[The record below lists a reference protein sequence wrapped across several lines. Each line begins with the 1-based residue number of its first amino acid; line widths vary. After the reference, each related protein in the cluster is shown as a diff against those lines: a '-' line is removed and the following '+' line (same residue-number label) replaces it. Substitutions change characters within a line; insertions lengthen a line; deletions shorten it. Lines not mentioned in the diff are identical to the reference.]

1 MISPVTG
8 GKCVNKTIVVGSR
21 DSELALTQTRFV
33 IGELKKHFPE
43 IDFTV
48 KHIKTEGDKVLDVAL
63 AKIGGKG
70 LFVKEIE
77 NALLAGEIDLAVH
90 SMKDVPTA
98 VPDGL
103 TMAAITEREDP
114 RDCYIAKDGKT
125 GLFDTPQGAVIAT
138 SSLRRS
144 AQLLHHR
151 PDFTIIPIR
160 GNLNTRFRKLGEQEM
175 DGLILA
181 YAGVYRL
188 GWADRI
194 TEVIDFD
201 KSLPA
206 VGQGALGIETR
217 SADEFTNHVVSV
229 LNHDATAA
237 GVIAERAFLR
247 KLEGGCQVPIG
258 AYGRLVGE
266 ELILDG
272 VVASLNGTTILR
284 DQVRGH
290 AGEAEELGRKLA
302 HMLVERGADQIL
314 IQVRQEF
321 DANA

>member
-1 MISPVTG
+1 MT
-8 GKCVNKTIVVGSR
+8 KNIVVGTR
-21 DSELALTQTRFV
+21 DSELALTQTHFV
-33 IGELKKHFPE
+33 IGELKKRFPDVE
-43 IDFTV
+43 FSV
-48 KHIKTEGDKVLDVAL
+48 KHIKTEGDKILDVAL

-77 NALLAGEIDLAVH
+77 NALLSKEIDFAVH

-103 TMAAITEREDP
+103 TIAAITEREDP

-125 GLFDTPQGAVIAT
+125 SLFDTRQGAVIGT

-151 PDFTIIPIR
+151 PDFEIVPIR
-160 GNLNTRFRKLGEQEM
+160 GNLNTRFRKLSEQDM
-175 DGLILA
+175 DGIILA

-188 GWADRI
+188 GWADKI
-194 TEVIDFD
+194 TNMLEYD

-217 SADEFTNHVVSV
+217 ADDDFVNEVVSA
-229 LNHDATAA
+229 LHDVQTAA
-237 GVIAERAFLR
+237 AILAERAFLR

-258 AYGRLVGE
+258 ALGRLEGE
-266 ELILDG
+266 EL
-272 VVASLNGTTILR
+272 V
-284 DQVRGH
+284 
-290 AGEAEELGRKLA
+290 
-302 HMLVERGADQIL
+302 
-314 IQVRQEF
+314 
-321 DANA
+321 

>member
-1 MISPVTG
+1 M
-8 GKCVNKTIVVGSR
+8 NKTIVVGTR
-21 DSELALTQTRFV
+21 DSELALTQTHFI
-33 IGELKKHFPE
+33 IGELKKRFPD

-48 KHIKTEGDKVLDVAL
+48 KHIKTEGDKILDVAL

-77 NALLAGEIDLAVH
+77 NALLAKEIDFAVH

-98 VPDGL
+98 VPAGL
-103 TMAAITEREDP
+103 MIAAITEREDP

-125 GLFDTPQGAVIAT
+125 SLFNTPQGAVIGT

-151 PDFTIIPIR
+151 PDLQIVPIR

-175 DGLILA
+175 DGIILA

-188 GWADRI
+188 GWADKI
-194 TEVIDFD
+194 TNIIEYEQ
-201 KSLPA
+201 SLPA

-217 SADEFTNHVVSV
+217 TDDNFVNEIISTLNDSV
-229 LNHDATAA
+229 TAA
-237 GVIAERAFLR
+237 GIIAERAMLR

-258 AYGRLVGE
+258 AYGRLDGE
-266 ELILDG
+266 ELVLDG
-272 VVASLNGTTILR
+272 VVASLDGKVILR
-284 DQVRGH
+284 DQVRGN
-290 AGEAEELGRKLA
+290 ASEAEALGQKLA
-302 HMLVERGADQIL
+302 QMLVGRGADQIL

>member
-1 MISPVTG
+1 MT
-8 GKCVNKTIVVGSR
+8 KNIVVGTR
-21 DSELALTQTRFV
+21 DSELALTQTHFV
-33 IGELKKHFPE
+33 IGELKKRFPDVE
-43 IDFTV
+43 FSV
-48 KHIKTEGDKVLDVAL
+48 KHIKTEGDKILDVAL

-77 NALLAGEIDLAVH
+77 NALLSKEIDFAVH

-103 TMAAITEREDP
+103 TIAAITEREDP

-125 GLFDTPQGAVIAT
+125 SLFDTRQGAVIGT

-151 PDFTIIPIR
+151 PDFEIVPIR
-160 GNLNTRFRKLGEQEM
+160 GNLNTRFRKLSEQDM
-175 DGLILA
+175 DGIILA

-188 GWADRI
+188 GWADKI
-194 TEVIDFD
+194 TNMLEYD

-217 SADEFTNHVVSV
+217 ADDDFVNEVVSA
-229 LNHDATAA
+229 LHDVQTAA
-237 GVIAERAFLR
+237 AILAERAFLR

-258 AYGRLVGE
+258 ALGRLEGE
-266 ELILDG
+266 ELVLEG
-272 VVASLNGTTILR
+272 VVAGLDGKTVLR
-284 DQVRGH
+284 DEVRGSKDDPQ
-290 AGEAEELGRKLA
+290 ALGQKLA
-302 HMLVERGADQIL
+302 GMLVERGADQIL

>member
-1 MISPVTG
+1 V
-8 GKCVNKTIVVGSR
+8 KKAIVVGSR
-21 DSELALTQTRFV
+21 DSELALIQTHFI
-33 IGELKKHFPE
+33 IGELQKHFPD

-77 NALLAGEIDLAVH
+77 NALLDKDIDFAVH

-98 VPDGL
+98 VPAGL
-103 TMAAITEREDP
+103 KIAAITERENP

-125 GLFDTPQGAVIAT
+125 GLFDAPKGAVIGT

-151 PDFTIIPIR
+151 PDFKIVPIR
-160 GNLNTRFRKLGEQEM
+160 GNLNTRFRKLSEQDM
-175 DGLILA
+175 DGIILA
-181 YAGVYRL
+181 YAGVFRL
-188 GWADRI
+188 GWVDKI
-194 TEVIDFD
+194 TEILQFD

-217 SADEFTNHVVSV
+217 ADDEFTNSVVAI
-229 LNHDATAA
+229 LNHTETAA
-237 GVIAERAFLR
+237 GIIAERAFLR

-258 AYGRLVGE
+258 AYGHLE
-266 ELILDG
+266 KDELALEG
-272 VVASLNGTTILR
+272 VVASLDGRTILR
-284 DQVRGH
+284 DQVRGNVND
-290 AGEAEELGRKLA
+290 AEALGHKLA
-302 HMLVERGADQIL
+302 QMLVDRGADQIL

-321 DANA
+321 EAND

>member
-1 MISPVTG
+1 M
-8 GKCVNKTIVVGSR
+8 NKTIIVGTR
-21 DSELALTQTRFV
+21 DSELALTQTHFI
-33 IGELKKHFPE
+33 IGELKKNFPH

-48 KHIKTEGDKVLDVAL
+48 KHIKTEGDKILDVAL

-77 NALLAGEIDLAVH
+77 NALLAKEIDFAVH

-98 VPDGL
+98 VPAGL
-103 TMAAITEREDP
+103 MLAAITKREDP

-125 GLFDTPQGAVIAT
+125 SLFATPLGAVIGT

-151 PDFTIIPIR
+151 PDLQIVPIR
-160 GNLNTRFRKLGEQEM
+160 GNLNTRFRKLGEQAM
-175 DGLILA
+175 DGIILA

-188 GWADRI
+188 GWADKI
-194 TEVIDFD
+194 TNIIECQQ
-201 KSLPA
+201 SLPA
-206 VGQGALGIETR
+206 VGQGALGLESRTDNDLVNEVIST
-217 SADEFTNHVVSV
+217 
-229 LNHDATAA
+229 LNDPVTAA
-237 GVIAERAFLR
+237 AIIAERAMLR

-258 AYGRLVGE
+258 AYGRMEGE

-272 VVASLNGTTILR
+272 VVASLNGKVILR
-284 DQVRGH
+284 DQVRGK
-290 AGEAEELGRKLA
+290 ASEAEALGQKLA
-302 HMLVERGADQIL
+302 QMLVQRGADQIL

-321 DANA
+321 DANG

>member
-1 MISPVTG
+1 M
-8 GKCVNKTIVVGSR
+8 KKTIVVGSR
-21 DSELALTQTRFV
+21 DSELALTQTHFV
-33 IGELKKHFPE
+33 IGELKKQFTDV
-43 IDFTV
+43 DFTV
-48 KHIKTEGDKVLDVAL
+48 KHIKTEGDKILDVAL

-77 NALLAGEIDLAVH
+77 NALLSKEIDFAVH

-98 VPDGL
+98 VPEGL
-103 TMAAITEREDP
+103 KIAAITEREDP

-125 GLFDTPQGAVIAT
+125 RLFDNPEGAVIGT

-144 AQLLHHR
+144 AQLLHQR
-151 PDFTIIPIR
+151 SDFEIVPIR
-160 GNLNTRFRKLGEQEM
+160 GNLNTRFRKLSEQDM
-175 DGLILA
+175 HGIILA

-188 GWADRI
+188 GWADKI
-194 TEVIDFD
+194 TEIIEFD

-217 SADEFTNHVVSV
+217 ADDAFTNEVVSI
-229 LNHDATAA
+229 LNDPTTAA
-237 GVIAERAFLR
+237 AIIAERALLR

-258 AYGRLVGE
+258 AYGRFEGE

-272 VVASLNGTTILR
+272 VVAGLDGSTVLR
-284 DQVRGH
+284 DQVRG
-290 AGEAEELGRKLA
+290 AASDADALGKKLA
-302 HMLVERGADQIL
+302 QMLVDRGADQIL

>member
-1 MISPVTG
+1 MKKSI
-8 GKCVNKTIVVGSR
+8 IVGSR
-21 DSELALTQTRFV
+21 DSELALTQTHYV
-33 IGELKKHFPE
+33 IGELQKHFPDVE
-43 IDFTV
+43 FSV
-48 KHIKTEGDKVLDVAL
+48 RHIKTEGDKILDVAL

-77 NALLAGEIDLAVH
+77 NALLDKEIDMAVH

-103 TMAAITEREDP
+103 HIAAVTEREDP
-114 RDCYIAKDGKT
+114 RDCFIAKDGKT
-125 GLFDTPQGAVIAT
+125 NLFATRKGAVIGT

-151 PDFTIIPIR
+151 PDLEIVPIR
-160 GNLNTRFRKLGEQEM
+160 GNLNTRFRKLGEMEL
-175 DGLILA
+175 DGIILA

-188 GWADRI
+188 GWSDKI
-194 TEVIDFD
+194 THVIDFD

-217 SADEFTNHVVSV
+217 EDDQFTNQVAAV
-229 LNHDATAA
+229 LNDPVTRA
-237 GVIAERAFLR
+237 GVTAERAFLR
-247 KLEGGCQVPIG
+247 TLEGGCQVPIG
-258 AYGRLVGE
+258 AYGRLEGD
-266 ELILDG
+266 ELVLAG
-272 VVASLNGTTILR
+272 VVASLNGETILR
-284 DQVRGH
+284 GEIRGF
-290 AGEAEELGRKLA
+290 AGEAGALGKQLA
-302 HMLVERGADQIL
+302 QMLVERGAARIL